1 MASGP
6 GLGGR
11 GTVPQRRACSSLP
24 TKRGPILGR
33 GEPGEAMQQL
43 SAQPF
48 EIGLATAK
56 GPVRDRNEDASLA
69 AHFFLAQADQ
79 QPLPVGLFI
88 VADGMGGHGQGEQA
102 SSLACRLAAEHVI
115 RHVYLPALADG
126 PAVPINEVLEE
137 SIDIGHRAIV
147 RRLAGAG
154 TTLTVALVLG
164 DDVHIAHVGD
174 GRAYLGQPGHL
185 RLLTQ
190 DHSVAERL
198 LEVGQARVE
207 DIASE
212 RRVLYKALGHGPG
225 IRPDI
230 LHEDLEVGSYLLL
243 CCDGLWGMLSDAE
256 IAALVDVAPSP
267 QVACRALVAQA
278 IARGGE
284 DNVTV
289 VLAARGWPWTARQDR
304 AG

>member
-1 MASGP
+1 
-6 GLGGR
+6 
-11 GTVPQRRACSSLP
+11 
-24 TKRGPILGR
+24 
-33 GEPGEAMQQL
+33 MQQL
-43 SAQPF
+43 SALPF

-69 AHFFLAQADQ
+69 AQFILVQADQ

-102 SSLACRLAAEHVI
+102 SSLACRLAADHVI
-115 RHVYLPALADG
+115 RHIYLPILSDG
-126 PAVPINEVLEE
+126 PGVPINEVLEE
-137 SIDIGHRAIV
+137 STEIGHRAIL
-147 RRLAGAG
+147 RQLDGAG
-154 TTLTVALVLG
+154 TTLTIALVLG

-174 GRAYLGQPGHL
+174 GRAYLGQPGRL

-198 LEVGQARVE
+198 LEVGQGRAE
-207 DIASE
+207 DLASE

-230 LHEDLEVGSYLLL
+230 LHEDLEDGSYLLL
-243 CCDGLWGMLSDAE
+243 CCDGLWGILADAE
-256 IAALVDVAPSP
+256 IAALVSGAPTP
-267 QVACRALVAQA
+267 QAACQGLVAQA
-278 IARGGE
+278 IERGGE
-284 DNVTV
+284 DNITV
-289 VLAARGWPWTARQDR
+289 VLAARGWPWAARQDR